1 MNKTNTTKDTRRK
14 AEERLIRKKDGMR
27 ESLTDA
33 FKSRKKKKLRET
45 QVLSRH

>member
-33 FKSRKKKKLRET
+33 FKSRKKKLRET